1 MAEKKGK
8 LFVKDSNGS
17 VVQIIP
23 EAVAVIPDYQGAT
36 TTTAGVSGLVP
47 AALSTQTEKYLRG
60 DGTWQD
66 ACVPTGVCNCT
77 YAHVRRTFH
86 AGVNICDGDGSWLST
101 AITLDASIY
110 PDEVRLYHVNFRF
123 GADGPGGCAYWLPY
137 NTTAPQSMEERTY
150 EFYRD
155 STIFQRNNSNHF
167 IQTFSNGFSMDS
179 WIEVDTEQ
187 SGYHYLYIRVYGPTA
202 QDIPR
207 AVPLNVDGT
216 DVFLTQNLTA
226 GQSADIPV
234 SGTTIKLYPRPT
246 HRTALYRNE
255 FYEYSGAAG
264 FEPVEITSTE
274 YTPPYLSYTAVR
286 TSTGIRITANNVN
299 INDWPQELSSV
310 SLSLTSGSTT
320 NVVDMNCLPYW
331 VSTQLTKIDERIAAV
346 NTRVNNIGIYQGA
359 TENESGVIGLVPAA
373 TSAEKDKFLRGDGTW
388 SDIEVMSENDV
399 NDVYYSVFGHPKLT
413 IPNDG
418 FIKFALAKT
427 GGGCAG
433 YVSND
438 HVWTTKNVVLES
450 DTEYT
455 FENIC
460 VPSDILSRPV
470 AGLCI
475 SVLGVD
481 DNGDRHY
488 YSTMG
493 NLLQKFS
500 ASEFESWE
508 NGITDELKEMLNGPS
523 VLIMPQDEQYVY
535 TTTFWNYLAYD
546 RTTTPLLTAGNSVTY
561 YLNYKGLSETD
572 KNGDFVPGRGFKA
585 TIARV
590 GNQFNLVVSWDGTV

>member
-23 EAVAVIPDYQGAT
+23 EAVAAIPDYQGAT
-36 TTTAGVSGLVP
+36 STTAGVSGLVP
-47 AALSTQTEKYLRG
+47 AALSTQREKYLRG

-77 YAHVRRTFH
+77 YAHVKRTFH

-286 TSTGIRITANNVN
+286 TSTGIRITANSVN

-373 TSAEKDKFLRGDGTW
+373 TSAEKDNYLKGDGTW
-388 SDIEVMSENDV
+388 AELTLPN
-399 NDVYYSVFGHPKLT
+399 VYQGATSS
-413 IPNDG
+413 
-418 FIKFALAKT
+418 A
-427 GGGCAG
+427 AG
-433 YVSND
+433 
-438 HVWTTKNVVLES
+438 
-450 DTEYT
+450 
-455 FENIC
+455 
-460 VPSDILSRPV
+460 V
-470 AGLCI
+470 AGLVPSAAIAEKDCFLCGDGTWDAI
-475 SVLGVD
+475 SGMTNAQIDTAMANVGYV
-481 DNGDRHY
+481 GD
-488 YSTMG
+488 
-493 NLLQKFS
+493 
-500 ASEFESWE
+500 
-508 NGITDELKEMLNGPS
+508 IDPS
-523 VLIMPQDEQYVY
+523 
-535 TTTFWNYLAYD
+535 
-546 RTTTPLLTAGNSVTY
+546 LLTSITNSEIDA
-561 YLNYKGLSETD
+561 L
-572 KNGDFVPGRGFKA
+572 FA
-585 TIARV
+585 
-590 GNQFNLVVSWDGTV
+590 

>member
-23 EAVAVIPDYQGAT
+23 EAVAVIPDYQGSTSA
-36 TTTAGVSGLVP
+36 TAGTSGLVP
-47 AALSTQTEKYLRG
+47 AALSTQREKYLRG

-66 ACVPTGVCNCT
+66 ACVPTGICNCT
-77 YAHVRRTFH
+77 YAYVRRTFN
-86 AGVNICDGDGSWLST
+86 AGVSICDGDGSWFST
-101 AITLDASIY
+101 AVTLDASIY
-110 PDEVRLYHVNFRF
+110 PDEVRIYHIHFRF

-137 NTTAPQSMEERTY
+137 NTTPPQSIEERTY

-155 STIFQRNNSNHF
+155 STIFYRNNSNHF

-179 WIEVDTEQ
+179 WIEADTEQ

-274 YTPPYLSYTAVR
+274 YAPPYLSYTAIR
-286 TSTGIRITANNVN
+286 TSTGIRITANSVN

-310 SLSLTSGSTT
+310 ALSLTSGSTT

-331 VSTQLTKIDERIAAV
+331 MSTQLTKIDERIVAV
-346 NTRVNNIGIYQGA
+346 NTRVTNIGIYQGA
-359 TENESGVIGLVPAA
+359 TEDESGVIGLVPAP
-373 TSAEKDKFLRGDGTW
+373 TSAEKDRFLRGDGTWAELTLPNVYQGATNSASGVAGLVPAASSADKDKFLRGDGTW
-388 SDIEVMSENDV
+388 QTVSTSSDRRVKQQFADIPDAVLDAWENAHWMQFKMNDEVQEKGDNA
-399 NDVYYSVFGHPKLT
+399 T
-413 IPNDG
+413 IHTGMVVQDLQDIFTAKGLNANLYDMISHEEWEATEEEKDKDG
-418 FIKFALAKT
+418 
-427 GGGCAG
+427 
-433 YVSND
+433 
-438 HVWTTKNVVLES
+438 NVVVEASPAYEQWYLRYEQVLAIEAAYQRRRADQLEA
-450 DTEYT
+450 
-455 FENIC
+455 
-460 VPSDILSRPV
+460 R
-470 AGLCI
+470 
-475 SVLGVD
+475 
-481 DNGDRHY
+481 
-488 YSTMG
+488 
-493 NLLQKFS
+493 
-500 ASEFESWE
+500 
-508 NGITDELKEMLNGPS
+508 
-523 VLIMPQDEQYVY
+523 
-535 TTTFWNYLAYD
+535 
-546 RTTTPLLTAGNSVTY
+546 
-561 YLNYKGLSETD
+561 
-572 KNGDFVPGRGFKA
+572 
-585 TIARV
+585 IAA
-590 GNQFNLVVSWDGTV
+590 LEAKMKD